1 MKITRFEDIESWKE
15 GRLLAQLVYKVARK
29 GKFKSDFALRDQIC
43 RAVVSITSNIAE
55 GFESQSNTEFIRFLI
70 YARRSS
76 SEVKSQLYIALD
88 NEYITQKEFDEIYE
102 KATLTAKL
110 INGFI
115 TYLRTTKRT
124 KQPNLKN

>member
-1 MKITRFEDIESWKE
+1 MKIRRFEDIESWKE
-15 GRLLAQLVYKVARK
+15 GRVLAKQIYHCSRN

-70 YARRSS
+70 YSRRST

-88 NEYITQKEFDEIYE
+88 NEYISELQFNDMYE
-102 KATLTAKL
+102 KATLISKL
-110 INGFI
+110 LNGLI
-115 TYLRTTKRT
+115 SYLTKNRSR
-124 KQPNLKN
+124 K